1 MILTKLTFHNFG
13 IYAGR
18 HEINV
23 APKPDRPITLF
34 GALNGSGKTTLL
46 EGIQFGLFGKGAK
59 FLGRGK
65 AAYVDFLVN
74 SINRR
79 MLQTS
84 ASVGIEFTTRRRGRA
99 QRYEVVRTWSIKGS
113 AAAEEE
119 VQVFKNGEL
128 DDELSQRWEELS
140 ETFFPSQLSDLFFFD
155 GERIE
160 ELAEPNRCSELI
172 KTGLNS
178 LLGLDLVTDLRKTL
192 ATLDRRLKVDGIDE
206 SQRQK
211 ISRLIERQSLLAE
224 QETRALSE
232 LSTVLDNH
240 NEIESILQKL
250 RFDLSQQGGDL
261 YIRREELRLKQI
273 ELTSKLTEKRS
284 DLVELSST
292 GLPLSLVSKLFIEL
306 ESYAREGLTAGQ
318 REAVIEAIKSFS
330 EVILT
335 EISKREIFS
344 PEQQELLKSLHQ
356 THLQTEVSSGSKPDY
371 SVSLQALAQAK
382 ADLNIQRSNANKG
395 LLELNKIL
403 IELDQI
409 ERTLLA
415 VPDSDKLSPLLNEI
429 SDKETE
435 LAKMSVEIDLLRT
448 QQLRVN
454 RELEAVNSQIE
465 SMTEK
470 QRQQDSEVKRLERM
484 RLQLSRG
491 KSVLHQFEDRIRN
504 KHIAELEKLVL
515 RAFQTLLRKKS
526 FVKSISIDHTS
537 YELKLYIEGEGV
549 VPASKL
555 SAGER
560 QVLAV
565 AVLWALS
572 QKSGKQLPTVIDT
585 PLGRLDSEHR
595 RDFVELYFP
604 NASDQV
610 ILLSTDEEIVGRY
623 YKSLR
628 KHLAH
633 EYLIE
638 YNEKKQS
645 SAIVRGYFDLHKEAA

>member
-23 APKPDRPITLF
+23 APTLNRPITLF

-46 EGIQFGLFGKGAK
+46 EGIQFGLFGKNAK

-65 AAYVDFLVN
+65 AAYVDFLSN

-79 MLQTS
+79 TIQS
-84 ASVGIEFTTRRRGRA
+84 SSSVSIEFTIRKRGRA
-99 QRYEVVRTWSIKGS
+99 QRYEVVRTWSAKRSGS
-113 AAAEEE
+113 SEDE
-119 VQVFKNGEL
+119 VQVFKNGEFEE
-128 DDELSQRWEELS
+128 ELSERWDELS

-192 ATLDRRLKVDGIDE
+192 TTLDRRLKLDGIDE
-206 SQRQK
+206 GYRQR
-211 ISRLIERQSLLAE
+211 LERQIDKHKILTE
-224 QETRALSE
+224 QETGVLSDLSVAMEGVQE
-232 LSTVLDNH
+232 LDLS
-240 NEIESILQKL
+240 LQKL
-250 RFDLSQQGGDL
+250 RFNLAQQGGGL
-261 YIRREELRLKQI
+261 YIRREELRAKQG
-273 ELTSKLTEKRS
+273 ELAARLQEKRAE
-284 DLVELSST
+284 LVELAAN
-292 GLPLSLVSKLFIEL
+292 GLPLALVGHLLDNL
-306 ESYAREGLTAGQ
+306 ESYAREGLTVGQ
-318 REAVIEAIKSFS
+318 REAVLEAIKSFS
-330 EVILT
+330 AVILSEVRSREILT
-335 EISKREIFS
+335 EGQIKILIALHEAHLSS
-344 PEQQELLKSLHQ
+344 ELS
-356 THLQTEVSSGSKPDY
+356 TNSKPDY

-382 ADLNIQRSNANKG
+382 SEQNVQRAGATKS

-415 VPDSDKLSPLLNEI
+415 VPEGDKLSPLLNEI
-429 SDKETE
+429 AEKESL
-435 LAKMSVEIDLLRT
+435 LAKT
-448 QQLRVN
+448 A
-454 RELEAVNSQIE
+454 LEADGLRAHLTRIQRDLDGINTQID
-465 SMTEK
+465 SMSEK
-470 QRQQDSEVKRLERM
+470 QRQQDSEIKRLEKM
-484 RLQLSRG
+484 RIQLIRG
-491 KSVLHQFEDRIRN
+491 KDILHQFEEHIRN

-515 RAFQTLLRKKS
+515 RGFQTLLRKKA
-526 FVKSISIDHTS
+526 FVKSIAIDHST
-537 YELKLYIEGEGV
+537 YQLKLYIEGEGV

-585 PLGRLDSEHR
+585 PLGRLDSKHR
-595 RDFVELYFP
+595 KDFVDLYFP

-623 YKSLR
+623 YRSLK

-638 YNEKKQS
+638 YDEKKQS
-645 SAIVRGYFDLHKEAA
+645 SAVVKGYFENYKEAA